1 MFSLTCFLFFLSRS
15 VAGLDDQIK
24 VFDIRSLGRPLL
36 SYFGHVPSNLAK
48 YKRIH
53 HPVFYNPCKKTVSAE
68 QFVLSGGENS
78 RSLSMFRNHDAKDT
92 MVSVYSRGK
101 LPSDCGDAGC
111 LSVQGEKVA
120 STVDGGEVLLLSPQ
134 TKK

>member
-1 MFSLTCFLFFLSRS
+1 MTLCE
-15 VAGLDDQIK
+15 AGLDDQIK
-24 VFDIRSLGRPLL
+24 VFDIRSMARPLL
-36 SYFGHVPSNLAK
+36 SYVGHAPSNLAQ

-53 HPVFYNPCKKTVSAE
+53 HPVFYNPCRKTTATE

-78 RSLSMFRNHDAKDT
+78 RSLSMFRNQDEIDT
-92 MVSVYSRGK
+92 VVSVYSRGK

-120 STVDGGEVLLLSPQ
+120 STVDGGEVLLMSPQ
-134 TKK
+134 VKK